1 MKIIFRQQIFLHHLL
16 CPSNITSR
24 KELLFLGWTQPLWA
38 SDCIWPLP
46 VVWAMLHY
54 WSQSTPGL
62 NLVWQQQEAVSV
74 VCWDCT
80 SWSLS
85 VTVSTGTW
93 SVSPLLTGPY
103 LYEQSSGFRKGHSL
117 VSVNCERAGALRSQE
132 PLGGRGGGCCFIL
145 WVVFRAV
152 ESWIFFFFFWQ
163 DFGFKRKNSF

>member
-16 CPSNITSR
+16 CPSNITSC

-38 SDCIWPLP
+38 SDYIRPLP

-117 VSVNCERAGALRSQE
+117 VSVNCERAGGTRE
-132 PLGGRGGGCCFIL
+132 PGAPGRKGRRLLLHTLGGFQGCGKL
-145 WVVFRAV
+145 D
-152 ESWIFFFFFWQ
+152 FFFLFLARLWL
-163 DFGFKRKNSF
+163 